1 MKSFQLK
8 RVEEF
13 KNIIAKLLGS
23 ESGGL
28 IELIVEVESITSH
41 KT

>member
-1 MKSFQLK
+1 MRSFQVK

-13 KNIIAKLLGS
+13 KIIIEKLLGS

-28 IELIVEVESITSH
+28 IELIVDVERITSN